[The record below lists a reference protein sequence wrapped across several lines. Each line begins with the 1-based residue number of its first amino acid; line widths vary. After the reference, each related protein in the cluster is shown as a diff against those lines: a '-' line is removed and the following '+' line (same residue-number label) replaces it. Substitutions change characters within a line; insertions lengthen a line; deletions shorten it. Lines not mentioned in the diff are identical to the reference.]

1 MTTVLIADDHPTF
14 RSGLKQIIESCR
26 EFKLAHEAGT
36 GTAALAGIRKLRPA
50 VAILDMNMP
59 EMDGLRV
66 ARAVQAEKLSTAI
79 VFLTMYQDEDMFNEA
94 MDLGAKAYVLK
105 ESAVADILDSIRA
118 AAAGRHYLSPAISEF
133 LLRRQRSGTA
143 FHTAHPELDKL
154 TPAERRIL
162 GLIASN
168 KTSKEIAAD
177 LKLSP
182 RTVENHRANVCA
194 KLNLRG
200 IHSLVKF
207 AFDNRSRL

>member
-14 RSGLKQIIESCR
+14 RSGLRQIVESGR
-26 EFKLAHEAGT
+26 DFKLVQEAGN
-36 GTAALAGIRKLRPA
+36 GVEALNGIRKLRPA

-59 EMDGLRV
+59 EMDGLKV
-66 ARAVQAEKLSTAI
+66 ARAVQAEGIPTAI

-94 MDLGAKAYVLK
+94 MDLGAKGYVLK

-118 AAAGRHYLSPAISEF
+118 AGAGRHYLSPAISGF
-133 LLRRQRSGTA
+133 LLRRRTSDAAFRSG
-143 FHTAHPELDKL
+143 HPELEKL

-162 GLIASN
+162 RLIAGN
-168 KTSKEIAAD
+168 KTSKEIATELD
-177 LKLSP
+177 LSP
-182 RTVENHRANVCA
+182 RTIENHRANICA